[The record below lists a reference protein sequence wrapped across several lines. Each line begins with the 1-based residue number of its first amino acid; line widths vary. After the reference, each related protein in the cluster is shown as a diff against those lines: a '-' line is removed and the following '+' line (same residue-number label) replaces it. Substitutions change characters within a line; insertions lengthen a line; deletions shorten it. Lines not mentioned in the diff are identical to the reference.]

1 MILSVSELLPWK
13 NLLQMLKS
21 NLMTCLHNLLLSK
34 QRTKMSWKKNKSVE
48 DKLTFANEKVANL
61 KKIVARLE
69 GELCDKDKAQF
80 DLISNLDEVKKLIIT
95 NHREG
100 FQKAQLQ
107 VVVFLPYFDYKRH
120 DMSYDVVDS
129 EIIR

>member
-1 MILSVSELLPWK
+1 
-13 NLLQMLKS
+13 
-21 NLMTCLHNLLLSK
+21 
-34 QRTKMSWKKNKSVE
+34 MSWKKNKSVE

>member
-1 MILSVSELLPWK
+1 MFDRPIDVLMRIGWQNGFLLVFLCFWTYDFDIIMW
-13 NLLQMLKS
+13 N
-21 NLMTCLHNLLLSK
+21 CLRGFTPHVVRSIYEKFVCVL
-34 QRTKMSWKKNKSVE
+34 
-48 DKLTFANEKVANL
+48 DK
-61 KKIVARLE
+61 
-69 GELCDKDKAQF
+69 
-80 DLISNLDEVKKLIIT
+80 ISNLDEVKKLIIT